1 MRDVR
6 TSSKCE
12 FRYGYKNWDE
22 MTNAEKI
29 ATKKYNKK
37 DFKYILDW
45 YITYRHDGTLDR
57 VQPGKYA
64 KGYSKKYDEDEG
76 IDMVDSMQLLYGKKN
91 SKNYKAAKKRV
102 GVSES
107 EINAARRVIN
117 GKH

>member
-6 TSSKCE
+6 TNSKGE

-22 MTNAEKI
+22 MTNAEKA
-29 ATKKYNKK
+29 ATKKYNKE

-64 KGYSKKYDEDEG
+64 EEYSKKDDEDEG

-107 EINAARRVIN
+107 EINAARRIIN